1 MTVRPLIAIVDDDKE
16 LLETL
21 QALMINSGFDVLA
34 VRSAAEF
41 HAHNNSQQAVLALID
56 LKLDGESGL
65 DLALEVRQT
74 LAIPVV
80 MLTGTGDE
88 IDRIIGLETGAD
100 DYIMKPFNP
109 RELVARVRAV
119 LRRSGTLTNVE
130 APANVTTPKV
140 RFGPFLLDLT
150 IRELTHDKT
159 GEVYLSNAEFRLL
172 EYLARNAGKV
182 TTRSA
187 LLDVIGA
194 DASRYIDRTIDVL
207 ILRLR
212 RKIELVPSKPEF
224 LQTRRNK
231 GYIFVTDDTG
241 SR

>member
-1 MTVRPLIAIVDDDKE
+1 MTQRPLIAIVDDDKE

-21 QALMINSGFDVLA
+21 QALMLNSDFDVLA
-34 VRSAAEF
+34 VRSGAEF
-41 HAHNNSQQAVLALID
+41 RSQDKIGQVVLALVD

-65 DLALEVRQT
+65 DLALEIRQT

-119 LRRSGTLTNVE
+119 LRRSGTMTSSEVSTNS
-130 APANVTTPKV
+130 ATPKI

-150 IRELTHDKT
+150 ARELVHDQT
-159 GEVYLSNAEFRLL
+159 GEIYLSNAEFRLL
-172 EYLARNAGKV
+172 EYLARNAGKI

-187 LLDVIGA
+187 LLEVIGA
-194 DASRYIDRTIDVL
+194 DASRYMDRTIDVL

-212 RKIELVPSKPEF
+212 RKIELSPSKPEF
-224 LQTRRNK
+224 LQTRRTK
-231 GYIFVTDDTG
+231 GYIFVTDG
-241 SR
+241 VGPK